1 MKENG
6 LDRVGLG
13 RDDRRHLVSARAGV
27 HTIIYGLTGSGKGSI
42 EANWLQATMPG
53 VYAGA
58 VQNWGIDLKAG
69 LEFAMY
75 GPGVFAR
82 TAWTLDDAIGL
93 LHELD
98 GLVRERAEQ
107 ARGVTRRLDPSP
119 EHPRIN
125 LFIDEAAELCTAPTR
140 ELRKQ
145 TDEAVGVLDSI
156 LRLSRALGV
165 VVVAATQDPRQ
176 ASMPL
181 RPRFP
186 QRIALRLNDESE
198 AEMALGAEA
207 LKLGARPQRISV
219 DRPGEAYFF
228 DTERRLVQHFRAPYI
243 TDDQLRH
250 MGGGVGA

>member
-1 MKENG
+1 MTHDLMTVK
-6 LDRVGLG
+6 LG
-13 RDDRRHLVSARAGV
+13 RDDHRRPVLARANV
-27 HTIIYGLTGSGKGSI
+27 HSLIFGLTGSGKGSV
-42 EANWLQATMPG
+42 EANWLHATMPG
-53 VYAGA
+53 VRAGL
-58 VQNWGIDLKAG
+58 VQNWGVDLKAG

-82 TAWTLDDAIGL
+82 SAWTLEDALGL
-93 LHELD
+93 LHDLD

-107 ARGVTRRLDPSP
+107 ARGVTRRLDPSL

-125 LFIDEAAELCTAPTR
+125 LFIDECAELCTAPTR

-145 TDEAVGVLDSI
+145 TDEAVAVLDSI

-165 VVVAATQDPRQ
+165 VVIAVTQDPRQ

-219 DRPGEAYFF
+219 DRPGEAYYF

-250 MGGGVGA
+250 MDRVAGA